1 MYYSFVY
8 NYVNFT
14 VSPSPFWRE
23 NKGIPPVE
31 VKHITWATIIM
42 ILFFLGV
49 KYLISFYINFYVSNL
64 QIFYP
69 SCYAHLNSIYYQCYT
84 NVMLTF
90 IIFLFLLLLFF
101 LIFFR
106 LLCLKKT
113 QTNF

>member
-1 MYYSFVY
+1 MYYYFVY

-49 KYLISFYINFYVSNL
+49 KYLISFYINFYGSNL
-64 QIFYP
+64 QVFYP
-69 SCYAHLNSIYYQCYT
+69 SCYANLNSIYYQCYT

-101 LIFFR
+101 LIFFGF
-106 LLCLKKT
+106 LCLKKA
-113 QTNF
+113 QKNF